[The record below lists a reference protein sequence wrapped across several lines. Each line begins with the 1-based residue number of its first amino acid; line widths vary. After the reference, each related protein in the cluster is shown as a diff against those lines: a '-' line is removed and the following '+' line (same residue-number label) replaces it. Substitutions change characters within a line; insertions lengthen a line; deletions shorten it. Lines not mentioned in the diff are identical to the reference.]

1 MAINP
6 QKVLLIYN
14 TNSDSRI
21 QALNTQGGVNLRDW
35 YAQARGLTTG
45 NGPTDYYYLGFDFGT
60 ASYVTM
66 GGYTVSGVT
75 SIDGSTA
82 TACTDCSPKL
92 PPSFVGQTLPQVF
105 SYLNVNLQIE
115 LVLVMPGVP
124 KRIQNG
130 TSSYNNGQYIELYL
144 AGGLGKNYG
153 FPFGYLPVSPILAT
167 AGCMGICSVDATI
180 TGTNGITRPAAP
192 KSLTSICILSPGSP
206 TYFGRIGWVLSD
218 GSSTDSNYAYAW
230 GCSSFAQTQTIVTNA
245 ITAEQVD
252 NFSKLH
258 VLGGTAY
265 VAGGGG
271 FAQGGVLS
279 GVQTNHLANS
289 AGITNLTY
297 IDGFMGSGY
306 SEASWW
312 VGYPDPVCPNGT
324 RPLWWGGAT
333 AAQVFKSN
341 YPPAKSLSMNPAYTF
356 GDPGDQYIT
365 GANGS
370 AIQPFVLMS
379 PRIAPKL
386 SDSRC
391 SVLSFAPGG
400 IAYAWMSAAAYLQEF
415 CLRTGGSL
423 AFGCGGEPGGDSV
436 QDTDTILYWL
446 LNGFTGA
453 EASYKAGSSWAYTGA
468 VAGWEYQLD
477 SQGNLII
484 DHVHNESFPGTSYSF
499 NNGQHSFRISPH
511 GDPLYAPYK
520 AHNLQP
526 RLMQVG

>member
-21 QALNTQGGVNLRDW
+21 QALNTQGGINLRDW
-35 YAQARGLTTG
+35 YAQVRGLTGGGGT
-45 NGPTDYYYLGFDFGT
+45 TDYYYLGFDFGT

-66 GGYTVSGVT
+66 GGYTVSGVP
-75 SIDGSTA
+75 SIDGSTSI
-82 TACTDCSPKL
+82 TCTDSSPKML
-92 PPSFVGQTLPQVF
+92 SQVGITLPRAL
-105 SYLNVNLQIE
+105 SNIGNLYNLEAI
-115 LVLVMPGVP
+115 LVMPGVP

-130 TSSYNNGQYIELYL
+130 AASFNNQQYIELYL
-144 AGGLGKNYG
+144 AGGLGGNVTL
-153 FPFGYLPVSPILAT
+153 YLPSTPILAT
-167 AGCMGICSVDATI
+167 AGCMGVCSVDATI

-192 KSLTSICILSPGSP
+192 KSLTSIRDLSPGSP

-245 ITAEQVD
+245 IAAEQVD

-279 GVQTNHLANS
+279 GVQTNYLANS

-297 IDGFMGSGY
+297 IEGLMGVGY

-312 VGYPDPVCPNGT
+312 PGSPVPVATSNGA
-324 RPLWWGGAT
+324 RPYWWNGAT

-341 YPPAKSLSMNPAYTF
+341 YPPAKSYSMNPAYTS

-370 AIQPFVLMS
+370 AIQPFALLS

-386 SDSRC
+386 NDSRC
-391 SVLSFAPGG
+391 TVLSFAPGG
-400 IAYAWMSAAAYLQEF
+400 IAYAWMSAAAYFQEF

-436 QDTDTILYWL
+436 QDTDAILYWL

-453 EASYKAGSSWAYTGA
+453 EASYKAGSNWAYTGV
-468 VAGWEYQLD
+468 VAGWNFSTNSAQ
-477 SQGNLII
+477 
-484 DHVHNESFPGTSYSF
+484 NETFPGTSYNF
-499 NNGQHSFRISPH
+499 NNGAHPFRMSPH